1 MTETYIEKVERVIE
15 DCVFSTD
22 DGKKRYLWVENV
34 DSEDKDTIKTIEYIL
49 ELVNNKPELEKY
61 EISELINMI

>member
-1 MTETYIEKVERVIE
+1 MSETYIEKVERVIE

-22 DGKKRYLWVENV
+22 DGKKRYLWVESI

-49 ELVNNKPELEKY
+49 DLVNNKPELEKY